1 MSSYGVISL
10 PPPSRELSR
19 KAAIVGLGESDY
31 HLDYMAQR
39 AKTPDHEAPT
49 VESLSLKAFERALAD
64 AGLQRGDIDGLS
76 VSLTFGGPQPAD
88 MARHLGLNPRYCVA
102 NGNIMAG
109 PLPVACADIAAG
121 KAKVIAMIF
130 CIASRSIGRQFGGLS
145 DAAGEGVPSSYYY
158 HHPWGWS
165 SQAAHFALAY
175 SHYQATYGVSDEDLA
190 SVAMQLRRNA
200 MTEPNAV
207 MQKPMTMEDYLT
219 SRFIVR
225 PLRLFD
231 ICMVNDGAVC
241 LIVTGADRARDRPHR
256 PVLVAGWGESKVR
269 TNKLHNFVREGLRH
283 QFQDAGA
290 QALNMAD
297 VALGDIQH
305 FEGYDAASSHL
316 ITHLEGHGF
325 VEPGA
330 GLEFCKAG
338 GMAVGGKLPTNVWG
352 GNLSGSYM
360 QGWAHIAEI
369 VRQLR
374 HEAGARQIDGVE
386 VSMSSL
392 AQTDQVHPLVFVGGE
407 RP

>member
-1 MSSYGVISL
+1 MSSYGPITL

-31 HLDYMAQR
+31 HLDYAAQR
-39 AKTPDHEAPT
+39 AKAPGYEAPT
-49 VESLSLKAFERALAD
+49 VATLSLKAFDRALDD
-64 AGLQRGDIDGLS
+64 AGLTRGDIDGLS
-76 VSLTFGGPQPAD
+76 LSLTFGGAEPAD
-88 MARHLGLNPRYCVA
+88 MARHLGLKPRYCVA

-121 KAKVIAMIF
+121 KADVIAMIF
-130 CIASRSIGRQFGGLS
+130 CVASRSIGRQFGGLS
-145 DAAGEGVPSSYYY
+145 DTGGAGVPSSYYY

-175 SHYQATYGVSDEDLA
+175 SHYQAKFGVTDEDLG
-190 SVAMQLRRNA
+190 SVAMQLRRHAANN
-200 MTEPNAV
+200 PNAV
-207 MQKPMTMEDYLT
+207 MRAPMAMADYLA
-219 SRFIVR
+219 SRPIVR

-269 TNKLHNFVREGLRH
+269 ANKLHTFVRERLRP
-283 QFQDAGA
+283 QFQDAGR
-290 QALNMAD
+290 QALTMAG

-305 FEGYDAASSHL
+305 FEGYDAASFHL
-316 ITHLEGHGF
+316 IAHLEGHGF

-338 GMAVGGKLPTNVWG
+338 EMAIGGKLPTNTWG

-360 QGWAHIAEI
+360 QGWAHVAEI

-374 HEAGARQIDGVE
+374 HEAGALQIQGVE

-392 AQTDQVHPLVFVGGE
+392 AQTDQVHPMVFIGGE